1 MLGIIGGTGLYHLEG
16 LSDLEEHPLTTPFG
30 KPSAPVLK
38 GTLHGVPIFFLPR
51 HGRHH
56 DVLPSEINFRAN
68 IWALKSL
75 GVTQTV
81 SFSACGSLKEELTPG
96 SLVVANQY
104 VDFTKGRREA
114 SFFGEG
120 LLAHIS
126 SAEPTC
132 PHLTRDLVAAAERI
146 GMDLPTGKTYV
157 CVEGPRLG
165 TKAESFMFRH
175 LGFDVVGMTNVPE
188 SFLAREA
195 QMAYVTVGVITDYDC
210 WKEDPNEQVSM
221 ELVLKRYG
229 ESIEVVR
236 NLIRSLVAAPLTPPP
251 AMCRESLKGA
261 LFTPE
266 ANWTPEQRRMLEVLL
281 H

>member
-1 MLGIIGGTGLYHLEG
+1 MLGIIGGTGLYNLEG
-16 LSDLEEHPLTTPFG
+16 LERIEEHPVTTPFG

-38 GTLHGVPIFFLPR
+38 GHLGDTPLFFLPR

-75 GVTQTV
+75 GVTQVV
-81 SFSACGSLKEELTPG
+81 SFSACGSLKEDLKPG
-96 SLVVANQY
+96 TLAAANQY
-104 VDFTKGRREA
+104 VDFTRGRRAA

-132 PHLTRDLVAAAERI
+132 PALTADLVAAAKRI
-146 GMDLPTGKTYV
+146 GLELPAGKTYV

-165 TKAESFMFRH
+165 TKAESFMFRQ
-175 LGFDVVGMTNVPE
+175 LGFDLVGMTNVPE
-188 SFLAREA
+188 GFLAREA

-210 WKEDPNEQVSM
+210 WKEDPGEQVSM

-229 ESIEVVR
+229 ETIGVVKD
-236 NLIRSLVAAPLTPPP
+236 LIRSLVSEPLSPPSSF
-251 AMCRESLKGA
+251 CREALKGA

-266 ANWTPEQRRMLEVLL
+266 AQWTPEQRRMVDVLL
-281 H
+281 R